1 MKYLFNL
8 LPLVVLAVAI
18 WLVLDIR
25 QKLGVMELK
34 LQELKVSSESARPLA
49 ESLPSLA
56 IAQPE
61 DGALVLSNRIDIV
74 GEAPENQMICLV
86 VDEQIKAVTLPH
98 NGQFEFADITAKRGE
113 NVFTVKAMT
122 EDGKVVSL
130 QTIHIKY
137 RNPTVSYLAK
147 NFTRGNREESK
158 IALTFDGGYLANVS
172 EEILDILKDKQ
183 VKCTMFLSGTYI
195 RKHAD
200 LVRRMVAEGHDI
212 GNHTWNHPHLTEFVD
227 KKVHVTRSD
236 VTREFV
242 QKQLNETALAFQ
254 ACTGTTIHRLW
265 RAPYGEHNREIR
277 EWAAELGYRHI
288 GWTIGH
294 DWENNMDT
302 LDWVSDTTST
312 AYRSAEE
319 IYEKVLNFGNGK
331 SSGANGAIVIM
342 HLGSMRKHDFPHKM
356 LPKII
361 DGLREHGYQLVRV
374 SEMLD

>member
-137 RNPTVSYLAK
+137 RNPTVSYLA
-147 NFTRGNREESK
+147 
-158 IALTFDGGYLANVS
+158 
-172 EEILDILKDKQ
+172 
-183 VKCTMFLSGTYI
+183 
-195 RKHAD
+195 
-200 LVRRMVAEGHDI
+200 
-212 GNHTWNHPHLTEFVD
+212 
-227 KKVHVTRSD
+227 
-236 VTREFV
+236 
-242 QKQLNETALAFQ
+242 
-254 ACTGTTIHRLW
+254 
-265 RAPYGEHNREIR
+265 
-277 EWAAELGYRHI
+277 
-288 GWTIGH
+288 
-294 DWENNMDT
+294 
-302 LDWVSDTTST
+302 
-312 AYRSAEE
+312 
-319 IYEKVLNFGNGK
+319 
-331 SSGANGAIVIM
+331 
-342 HLGSMRKHDFPHKM
+342 
-356 LPKII
+356 
-361 DGLREHGYQLVRV
+361 
-374 SEMLD
+374 